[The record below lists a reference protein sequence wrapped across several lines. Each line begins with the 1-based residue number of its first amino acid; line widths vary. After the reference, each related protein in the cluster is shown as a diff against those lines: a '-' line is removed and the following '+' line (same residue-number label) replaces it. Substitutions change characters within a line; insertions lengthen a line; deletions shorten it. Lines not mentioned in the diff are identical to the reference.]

1 MVERELATL
10 LPKARAEDKPVPA
23 KLVKRV
29 GILGTGS
36 YAPERVLTNKDLEK
50 LVDTSDEWIT
60 SRTGIRERRIAGK
73 DEALSKFATQSA
85 VRALEMANVRAE
97 EIDLIVCGTVTPDM
111 PIPATACFIQAQLGA
126 GRGAAFDVSAG
137 CSGFLYALCVAEQFI
152 AIGRAK
158 KALVIGGE
166 LLSKFVDWDDRST
179 CVIFADGA
187 GSVVLGRG
195 EEGYGILAQTLESDG
210 RHADFIHVPAGGSRH
225 PTTEAT
231 VREGMHYI
239 KMRGS
244 ETYKLAVRSL
254 HAVCEQVIADAG
266 LTVQDIDLFV
276 PHQANL
282 RILNAVGSRLGLD
295 SSRTYINID
304 RIGNTSAASIPIA
317 LDECVRQGKI
327 KRGDHVL
334 LAAFGAGLTWA
345 ASLVRW
351 C

>member
-1 MVERELATL
+1 MTEY
-10 LPKARAEDKPVPA
+10 PV
-23 KLVKRV
+23 V
-29 GILGTGS
+29 ILGTGHS
-36 YAPERVLTNKDLEK
+36 LPEKVITNHDLEK
-50 LVDTSDEWIT
+50 MVDTSDEWIM

-111 PIPATACFIQAQLGA
+111 PIPATACFIQAQLGI
-126 GRGAAFDVSAG
+126 GKGAAFDLSAG
-137 CSGFLYALCVAEQFI
+137 CSGFLYALSVAQQFV
-152 AIGRAK
+152 AIGRSE

-166 LLSKFVDWDDRST
+166 LLSKYVDWDDRST

-195 EEGYGILAQTLESDG
+195 EAPYGILAQALESDG
-210 RHADFIHVPAGGSRH
+210 RHADFIHVPAGGSRY

-254 HAVCEQVIADAG
+254 YAVCKKVIAEAG
-266 LTVQDIDLFV
+266 LTVDDIDMFV

-282 RILNAVGSRLGLD
+282 RILNAVGSRLKLD
-295 SSRTYINID
+295 ASKTYVNID

>member
-1 MVERELATL
+1 MNRT
-10 LPKARAEDKPVPA
+10 PV
-23 KLVKRV
+23 V
-29 GILGTGS
+29 ILGTGHS
-36 YAPERVLTNKDLEK
+36 LPEKVVTNQDLEK
-50 LVDTSDEWIT
+50 MVDTSDEWIT

-73 DEALSKFATQSA
+73 DEALSQFATQSA
-85 VRALEMANVRAE
+85 VRALEMANVPAD
-97 EIDLIVCGTVTPDM
+97 EIDLIVCATVTPDM
-111 PIPATACFIQAQLGA
+111 PIPSTACFIQAQLGA
-126 GRGAAFDVSAG
+126 GSGAAFDLSAG
-137 CSGFLYALCVAEQFI
+137 CSGFLYALSVGQQFVASGQSQ
-152 AIGRAK
+152 R
-158 KALVIGGE
+158 ALVIGGE
-166 LLSKFVDWDDRST
+166 VLSKFVDWTDRST

-195 EEGYGILAQTLESDG
+195 EEPYGILSQTLVSDG
-210 RHADFIHVPAGGSRH
+210 SNAEFIHVPAGGSRCQ
-225 PTTEAT
+225 TSEAT

-254 HAVCEQVIADAG
+254 YDVCKKVIAEAG
-266 LTVQDIDLFV
+266 LGVEDIDMFV

-295 SSRTYINID
+295 PSKTYVNID

-317 LDECVRQGKI
+317 LDECVRDDKI

-334 LAAFGAGLTWA
+334 LAAFGAGMTWG
-345 ASLVRW
+345 ASVVRW

>member
-1 MVERELATL
+1 MKEA
-10 LPKARAEDKPVPA
+10 PV
-23 KLVKRV
+23 V
-29 GILGTGS
+29 ILGTGHS
-36 YAPERVLTNKDLEK
+36 LPEKVITNHDLEQM
-50 LVDTSDEWIT
+50 VDTSDEWIT
-60 SRTGIRERRIAGK
+60 SRTGIRERRVAGK
-73 DEALSKFATQSA
+73 NEALSKFATQSA
-85 VRALEMANVRAE
+85 VRALEMANVRAD

-111 PIPATACFIQAQLGA
+111 PIPATACFIQAQLGI
-126 GRGAAFDVSAG
+126 GRGAAFDLSAG
-137 CSGFLYALCVAEQFI
+137 CSGFLYALSVAQQFV
-152 AIGRAK
+152 AVGQSE

-166 LLSKFVDWDDRST
+166 LLSTYVDWEDRST

-195 EEGYGILAQTLESDG
+195 EKPYGILSQTLESDG
-210 RHADFIHVPAGGSRH
+210 KHADFIHVPAGGSRC
-225 PTTEAT
+225 PTSEAT

-254 HAVCEQVIADAG
+254 YDVCKKVIADAG
-266 LTVQDIDLFV
+266 LTVDDIDMFV

-295 SSRTYINID
+295 PSRTYVNID

-351 C
+351 Y